1 MKWKKHRYLYLTL
14 IIAFILPYSCEKETI
29 IPIKVET
36 VSFKNDI
43 VPIFTSK
50 CIECHAG
57 SRNPDLRAAN
67 AYNSLKKG
75 NYYDTIV
82 AAQSILYK
90 QLTTNTSHAQ
100 TSKVSDLEVQ
110 KILLWITKGAKN
122 D

>member
-1 MKWKKHRYLYLTL
+1 MKWKKNRYLYLTL
-14 IIAFILPYSCEKETI
+14 FIAFILPYSCEKETI

-43 VPIFTSK
+43 MPIFTNK
-50 CIECHAG
+50 CVGCHEG

-67 AYNSLKKG
+67 AYTSLKKG
-75 NYYDTIV
+75 NYYDTI
-82 AAQSILYK
+82 APTQSILYK
-90 QLTTNTSHAQ
+90 QVTTNTSHAQ
-100 TSKVSDLEVQ
+100 TSKISDLEVQ